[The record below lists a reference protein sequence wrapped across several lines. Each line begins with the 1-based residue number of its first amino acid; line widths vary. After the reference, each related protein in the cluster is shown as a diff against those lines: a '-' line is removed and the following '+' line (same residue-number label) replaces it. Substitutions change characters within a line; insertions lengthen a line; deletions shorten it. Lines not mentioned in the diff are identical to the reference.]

1 MDPSRHVAFVDI
13 LQAEET
19 DQDLAPNPAN
29 FLSIRRLS
37 VRQEQN
43 WEKDKK
49 VGDKGSMVLLHFQY
63 FVGAMGEVLRS
74 ISHFQ

>member
-43 WEKDKK
+43 WEKDEK
-49 VGDKGSMVLLHFQY
+49 VGNKGYMVSLHSRY
-63 FVGAMGEVLRS
+63 FVSAMGEVLRS
-74 ISHFQ
+74 KSHFQ

>member
-19 DQDLAPNPAN
+19 DQDLASNPAN

-43 WEKDKK
+43 WEKDEK
-49 VGDKGSMVLLHFQY
+49 VGDKGSMVLLHSQY
-63 FVGAMGEVLRS
+63 LVSAIGEVLRS
-74 ISHFQ
+74 ISHLH

>member
-19 DQDLAPNPAN
+19 DQDLASDPAH

-43 WEKDKK
+43 WEKDEK
-49 VGDKGSMVLLHFQY
+49 VGDKGSMVLLHSQY
-63 FVGAMGEVLRS
+63 FVSAMGEVLRS
-74 ISHFQ
+74 ISHLQ

>member
-19 DQDLAPNPAN
+19 DKNLASNPAN

-43 WEKDKK
+43 WEKDEK
-49 VGDKGSMVLLHFQY
+49 VGDKGSMVLLHSQY
-63 FVGAMGEVLRS
+63 LVSAMGEVLRS

>member
-19 DQDLAPNPAN
+19 DKNLASNPAN

-43 WEKDKK
+43 WEKDEK
-49 VGDKGSMVLLHFQY
+49 VGDKGSMVLLHSQY
-63 FVGAMGEVLRS
+63 LVSAIGEVLRS
-74 ISHFQ
+74 ISHLH